1 MRKWWHFLWILWGLL
16 GVVNLLFIN
25 VYINH
30 AGVTEGGV
38 QTLSLY
44 QQLGYFGLTAA
55 MFLLCGLWWIFTGNS
70 KGQKGLTVLGVLV
83 TVFWGL
89 VIVGGVVYGLV
100 AEAKFG
106 FMGTATAK
114 LAEWFSFLKF

>member
-16 GVVNLLFIN
+16 GVANLLLIN

-30 AGVTEGGV
+30 FGVTEGGA

-44 QQLGYFGLTAA
+44 QQLGYFGLTAVL
-55 MFLLCGLWWIFTGNS
+55 FLLCGLWWIFVGNS
-70 KGQKGLTVLGVLV
+70 KGKKGLTVFGVLV

-89 VIVGGVVYGLV
+89 IIVGAVVYAL
-100 AEAKFG
+100 AFG
-106 FMGTATAK
+106 GQYLGVATAK